1 MAKTEENIFEKFYVS
16 YTLDLASA
24 FWIFGVIFTAIVGL
38 IFGYLSEA
46 IHHWLILPYYYVVIH
61 TIIALLE
68 CTGKYVKE
76 KEKKKQSPVWGY
88 LTYVYCGLGALG
100 LIYDFWFHFTW
111 FK

>member
-1 MAKTEENIFEKFYVS
+1 MAANEENIFEKFYGS

-24 FWIFGVIFTAIVGL
+24 FWVFGVVVTTIAGL

-46 IHHWLILPYYYVVIH
+46 IHHWLILPYYYIVIH

-76 KEKKKQSPVWGY
+76 KEKKNKVLFG
-88 LTYVYCGLGALG
+88 V
-100 LIYDFWFHFTW
+100 I
-111 FK
+111 

>member
-1 MAKTEENIFEKFYVS
+1 MAKKEENIFEKFYLS

-61 TIIALLE
+61 TIIALSS
-68 CTGKYVKE
+68 CTGKYIKE
-76 KEKKKQSPVWGY
+76 KEKKKAKPCFGLSNIY
-88 LTYVYCGLGALG
+88 LLWSRFFGFDL
-100 LIYDFWFHFTW
+100 
-111 FK
+111 